1 MTDKHDIISLFESM
15 IDEVEISS
23 DAVMNSVSKIS
34 KEIDDRKIRAP
45 EEERKRKKKQK
56 TITSKKRSKD
66 EDQNE
71 EEETELD
78 TKKSVPKDLQ
88 PKFVNPEEEE
98 EEDNDINL
106 EDAHDFYSF
115 LDRLNLFRAAGSL
128 KDSDVIDRLKRY
140 FANLSPGAREAA
152 FVIINSLTGI
162 ANLVVDGN
170 SADLPS
176 KFGISITHGSK
187 SSRKKEEEKVDSG
200 IDSRQYK
207 ISKEKVQ
214 KKVASKK
221 SKNKNSDMN
230 PISVVPES
238 LQDKSEI
245 LKVLNELKS

>member
-15 IDEVEISS
+15 IDEVEIPSS
-23 DAVMNSVSKIS
+23 KVRNSLSDIS
-34 KEIDDRKIRAP
+34 GQIDQRKIRAP
-45 EEERKRKKKQK
+45 ETKNKNKN
-56 TITSKKRSKD
+56 TITSKKSNK
-66 EDQNE
+66 EKDQNE
-71 EEETELD
+71 DDETDLD
-78 TKKSVPKDLQ
+78 TKKSLPKDLQ
-88 PKFVNPEEEE
+88 PRFDNPEEQ
-98 EEDNDINL
+98 EEDNDIDL

-140 FANLSPGAREAA
+140 FSNLSPGAREAT

-187 SSRKKEEEKVDSG
+187 SSKSNKKTEKELDSEY
-200 IDSRQYK
+200 DEREAKKSSEK
-207 ISKEKVQ
+207 TEKPSKP
-214 KKVASKK
+214 KK
-221 SKNKNSDMN
+221 SKSNTSNLN

-245 LKVLNELKS
+245 LRVLNELRN